1 MTERERASVRVREG
15 EKESARSCCV
25 RECVCACVRECA
37 RACVRSCLRV
47 GGDEWGG
54 GVQYTVY
61 NLLMDVPPRV

>member
-25 RECVCACVRECA
+25 RVRVCVSARVRVCVRV
-37 RACVRSCLRV
+37 CVL
-47 GGDEWGG
+47 GGMNGGVG